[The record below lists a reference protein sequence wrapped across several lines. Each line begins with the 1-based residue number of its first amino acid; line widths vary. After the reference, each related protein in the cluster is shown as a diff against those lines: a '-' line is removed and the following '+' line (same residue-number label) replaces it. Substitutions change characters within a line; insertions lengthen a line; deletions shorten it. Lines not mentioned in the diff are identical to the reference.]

1 MISLDVLIAGLATGS
16 IYGLLAL
23 GYHITFVVSNTVNF
37 SLGATLM
44 FGAVMFYE
52 LHTRLGLDIF
62 IAVPLVLLFSGL
74 LGMIVERFFVRP
86 FCQNNSVSWLLSTIA
101 LGIILENIVRFTFGQ
116 EPRSIPTPSISEP
129 IRLFN
134 AGIYPIEF
142 IIPAV
147 GISVALMLWL
157 LSKKTIVGRALLAA
171 AQNRDAATLQG
182 INVKKLIILAY
193 VVSTALAGLAGM
205 LIAPKLNVSAG
216 MGTLIGLKAFAA
228 AIIGGI
234 LSAPGCLVA
243 GVGYGV
249 FESIVAAQLPSAFR
263 EILGFGLL
271 IIILIFKPN
280 GLFGKKGVYKV

>member
-44 FGAVMFYE
+44 FGAVVFYE
-52 LHTRLGLDIF
+52 LHTRLGIDII
-62 IAVPLVLLFSGL
+62 IAVPLVLLMAAL
-74 LGMIVERFFVRP
+74 LGVVVERFFVRP
-86 FCQNNSVSWLLSTIA
+86 FCQNNSISWLLSTIA
-101 LGIILENIVRFTFGQ
+101 FGIILENIVRFTFGQ
-116 EPRSIPTPSISEP
+116 EPRSIPMPSIADP
-129 IRLFN
+129 IRIWN
-134 AGIYPIEF
+134 AGIYPIEL

-147 GISVALMLWL
+147 GASVALILWL

-171 AQNRDAATLQG
+171 AQNRDAAILQG

-193 VVSTALAGLAGM
+193 AVSTALAGLAGM
-205 LIAPKLNVSAG
+205 LIAPKLNVSAS
-216 MGTLIGLKAFAA
+216 MGTLSGLKAFAA

-234 LSAPGCLVA
+234 LSAPGCLLA
-243 GVGYGV
+243 GIGYGV
-249 FESIVAAQLPSAFR
+249 FEAIIAAQLPSAFR

-271 IIILIFKPN
+271 IFILIFKPN